1 MEVDGAGMQTPG
13 AAAARYSYL
22 FPIGY
27 SNSSECGYCR
37 QTRRGFSYYAIATSL
52 TPEFYQKLVDRCWR
66 RSGSLLYR
74 PNQKHSCCPHYTLRL
89 DSTQFK
95 PTKDQRQAVNRFNRY
110 VLGETYPRDAARLHP
125 RSRAEV
131 RRRHNV
137 FDLVERIHEPEA
149 GVVKTPPSP
158 DHVFTVALEPD
169 TFTEEK
175 YEIFENYQRIVHR
188 EPPDKISRH
197 GFMRFLCNSPLRRG
211 SAVGPDGT
219 ERQLGSFHHCYRID
233 GKLVAVGVLDLLP
246 DCVSAVYFF
255 YHESIH
261 WLNPGKL
268 GALREIALAREAGY
282 RWWYPGYYVH
292 NCAKMRYKID
302 YKPQY
307 VLDPEDLRWYPL
319 DKDALARFDKHHYV
333 CFSREDE
340 DVEMAEDSGGKTVTD
355 SASALKPDE
364 PGPHASSSAETEATS
379 PPPAGPA
386 PSQTQP
392 MNSTQA
398 NSYGDS
404 SSPSEPES
412 NSSADSAEEEEE
424 EEDSTFLLT
433 SSMPGIP
440 SLEDMRRVDMDGLV
454 LRADFSDNL
463 IVASHLVI
471 WDTEDVAQ
479 FGSLKSR
486 IAELV
491 AAVGPDLLGE
501 ICIDF
506 RKRSS
511 AAAG

>member
-1 MEVDGAGMQTPG
+1 MEGAGIQTPG
-13 AAAARYSYL
+13 ATAARYSYL

-37 QTRRGFSYYAIATSL
+37 QTRSGYSYYAIATSL
-52 TPEFYQKLVDRCWR
+52 TPAFYQKLVDRCWR

-95 PTKDQRQAVNRFNRY
+95 PTKDQRQAVNRFNRHI
-110 VLGETYPRDAARLHP
+110 VGETYVRDAARLHP

-149 GVVKTPPSP
+149 ELLKSPPSP
-158 DHVFTVALEPD
+158 DHVFTVTLEPD

-175 YEIFENYQRIVHR
+175 YQVFENYQRIVHR
-188 EPPDKISRH
+188 EPPDRISRQ
-197 GFMRFLCNSPLRRG
+197 GFKRFLCGSPLTRETMT
-211 SAVGPDGT
+211 GPDGT
-219 ERQLGSFHHCYRID
+219 ERQLGSFHQCYRID

-246 DCVSAVYFF
+246 DCVSAVYFL

-292 NCAKMRYKID
+292 NCAKMRYKIE

-307 VLDPEDLRWYPL
+307 VLDPEDLRWYLL
-319 DKDALARFDKHHYV
+319 DKEALALFDTGHYV
-333 CFSREDE
+333 CFSGRTGDQREETGAPAVMNSIDTESSPKPAPPPLPAAAQTAAPDPIKARETDQESGGASPAEEDQEEDE
-340 DVEMAEDSGGKTVTD
+340 DDFEDD
-355 SASALKPDE
+355 FEDE
-364 PGPHASSSAETEATS
+364 DDA
-379 PPPAGPA
+379 
-386 PSQTQP
+386 
-392 MNSTQA
+392 
-398 NSYGDS
+398 
-404 SSPSEPES
+404 
-412 NSSADSAEEEEE
+412 
-424 EEDSTFLLT
+424 FLLA
-433 SSMPGIP
+433 SNMPGIP
-440 SLEDMRRVDMDGLV
+440 SLEEMRQVDMDGLV
-454 LRADFSDNL
+454 LRSDFSNNL

-471 WDTEDVAQ
+471 WDTEDIAQ
-479 FGSLKSR
+479 FGTLKSR

-491 AAVGPDLLGE
+491 AAVGPDLIGE
-501 ICIDF
+501 LCIDF

-511 AAAG
+511 